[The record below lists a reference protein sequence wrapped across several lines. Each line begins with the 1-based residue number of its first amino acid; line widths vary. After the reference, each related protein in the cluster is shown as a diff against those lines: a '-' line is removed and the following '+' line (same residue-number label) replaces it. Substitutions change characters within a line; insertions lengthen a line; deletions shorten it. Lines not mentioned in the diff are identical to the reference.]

1 MRRPARIL
9 RPTITDTTPEAKQ
22 AQIEATRRMTPSARV
37 AQALDFSETMRRLSL
52 GRLRARHPERTEL
65 RVSWIARWKGAKP

>member
-22 AQIEATRRMTPSARV
+22 AQIDATRRMTPSARV
-37 AQALDFSETMRRLSL
+37 AQALDFSETMRSAVAL
-52 GRLRARHPERTEL
+52 GYFRRHRAPILYLE
-65 RVSWIARWKGAKP
+65 A